1 MTPTKSKA
9 PTSKHLLKLKHLT
22 LSVELPL
29 VAMECIATY
38 QYSQFRR
45 SNRSQWRLKRAHHP
59 KAAIPVAVA
68 IVVVE
73 AGLEE
78 VVVKPQLIS
87 ASPEWHPRVVQSLQV
102 VDPTVPLSGMDHLE
116 QAMEGASLQCRSN
129 KFIVITVTPMSLLM
143 LCKVCDMF
151 GKEWEELSTGGCPNE
166 VAVHDRGKGR
176 TCRYMCSEKIAIKL
190 QRQI

>member
-1 MTPTKSKA
+1 MIPTKNKA
-9 PTSKHLLKLKHLT
+9 PTSKHLLKLKHST

-45 SNRSQWRLKRAHHP
+45 SNRSQWRLQRAHHP

-87 ASPEWHPRVVQSLQV
+87 ASPECHPRVVQNLQV
-102 VDPTVPLSGMDHLE
+102 VDPTVPLSGMDRLE
-116 QAMEGASLQCRSN
+116 QAMEGALLQCQSKR
-129 KFIVITVTPMSLLM
+129 FIVTTVTRMSLLM
-143 LCKVCDMF
+143 LCKVSL
-151 GKEWEELSTGGCPNE
+151 GS
-166 VAVHDRGKGR
+166 V
-176 TCRYMCSEKIAIKL
+176 
-190 QRQI
+190 